1 MFMPQIL
8 GVVNLKNENQ
18 VASGLDTNQCK
29 TILVKEMLK
38 IIYKLQNIQSDSK

>member
-29 TILVKEMLK
+29 RILVKEMINCK
-38 IIYKLQNIQSDSK
+38 T